1 MADPRLPFLRGKI
14 TSVDTYEAPQPGRG
28 VPPAMPSLDP
38 KAHRSSLIQQLDA
51 ITQQVK
57 ARTEHARDE
66 LATREIVAVRP
77 AAGAQLAAEQLDDA
91 KADARLVGV
100 MPETGTVLLDV
111 ANADLGY
118 LREKVEAFG
127 DDAKVIAKTK
137 KDGTPKLDE
146 HGVQVTARASEKAIA
161 PMGSIGLAQLEDVGD
176 GKQQLNAIPQDRAVW
191 FEIGCRGGYHY
202 PEQVT
207 TNSRAQIAR
216 QLHQLGAGQKLDEFL
231 GPEQVYFFV
240 RVTRAQLA
248 ALQAATDCIYDV
260 DLAPQP
266 LRDLKLLDD
275 VETKDIANFELTQPH
290 EDAPSVVVLDT
301 GVATRHP
308 LLKSAILTATT
319 AGSEI
324 PSPED
329 THGHGTN
336 MAGLALYRDVGAA
349 IERGSHEAPHWL
361 QSSRLLVAPGQGLSS
376 DENYEKWPVLTEQ
389 AVHAAEKAD
398 QRVRNRAFV
407 LAVTRTMQ
415 DPPLD
420 GIAPTLWSQ
429 AVNQIAFSKGAG
441 RLMIVSAGN
450 ARYEQWLALAE
461 QHPQL
466 QLSEKIHQPAQAV
479 NALTVGAFTARVEL
493 PNDDAYR
500 EARVVAPKPGGIS
513 PYTSTGLVGN
523 EWSIKPDIVIEGGNL
538 AITGTLPDAT
548 VPTLSALTTSLQ
560 HTRGRPVAL
569 MSMTSEAA
577 ARAGHL
583 AAHIWTLEP
592 KLRPE
597 SVRALIV
604 HSASW
609 SKAMVEDFP
618 GMNDRLLAC
627 GYGAPNERLAS
638 ECAQGVA
645 TIVVEDSMPNAVIEE
660 EPKKQAPK
668 RATTKTTEPKVR
680 RKVKIYRLPLPESLL
695 TDDDPEVE
703 LRVTLSYFTEPNKFG
718 RRTYHGLDLKW
729 DMQGPQETE
738 EAFIQRVNVLK
749 REQDDEGKRVK
760 PAKTESFP
768 WDIGIRARSRGTV
781 QSDRWH
787 GRMSQLLGRTND
799 KLIAIVP
806 VLGWW
811 EQRKAL
817 KFQEMKFSLVVSVF
831 APGVY
836 AAIKPRVEVEPGIT
850 IEV

>member
-1 MADPRLPFLRGKI
+1 MADPRLPLLRGKI
-14 TSVDTYEAPQPGRG
+14 TLVDTYEAPQPGRG

-38 KAHRSSLIQQLDA
+38 SAHRTSLIQQLDTIA
-51 ITQQVK
+51 RQVN

-66 LATREIVAVRP
+66 LAKREIVAVRP
-77 AAGAQLAAEQLDDA
+77 VAGAQLAADQLDNA

-111 ANADLGY
+111 ASADLGY
-118 LREKVEAFG
+118 LREKIEAFG

-137 KDGTPKLDE
+137 KDGSPKLDE

-161 PMGSIGLAQLEDVGD
+161 PVGSVGLAQLEDVGD
-176 GKQQLNAIPQDRAVW
+176 GKQQLNEIPQDRAVW

-202 PEQVT
+202 PDEVT

-216 QLHQLGAGQKLDEFL
+216 QLQQLGVGQKLDEFL

-240 RVTRAQLA
+240 RITRAQLA
-248 ALQAATDCIYDV
+248 ALQGATDCIYDV

-275 VETKDIANFELTQPH
+275 VETKDLANFQLTPPH

-301 GVATRHP
+301 GVATGHP

-319 AGSEI
+319 AGPEI

-336 MAGLALYRDVGAA
+336 MAGLALYRDVGAV

-398 QRVRNRAFV
+398 QRERNRAFV

-429 AVNQIAFSKGAG
+429 AVDQIAFSKGAG
-441 RLMIVSAGN
+441 RLMVVSAGN

-493 PNDDAYR
+493 PNDKDYADY
-500 EARVVAPKPGGIS
+500 RVVATKPGGIS

-523 EWSIKPDIVIEGGNL
+523 EWSIKPDVVIEGGNL
-538 AITGTLPDAT
+538 AISGTLPNST

-583 AAHIWTLEP
+583 AANIWKLEP

-597 SVRALIV
+597 TVRGLIV
-604 HSASW
+604 HSAKW

-627 GYGAPNERLAS
+627 GYGAPDERLVS
-638 ECAQGVA
+638 ECTQGVA

-660 EPKKQAPK
+660 EPKKKAPK
-668 RATTKTTEPKVR
+668 RVTTKTTEPKVR
-680 RKVKIYRLPLPESLL
+680 RKVKLYRLPLPESLL

-749 REQDDEGKRVK
+749 REQDDDGKRVK
-760 PAKTESFP
+760 PTKTESFP
-768 WDIGIRARSRGTV
+768 WEIGIRARSRGTV
-781 QSDRWH
+781 QSDRWR
-787 GRMSQLLGRTND
+787 GKMSALVGD

-817 KFQEMKFSLVVSVF
+817 KFQEMNCSLVVSVLG
-831 APGVY
+831 PGVY
-836 AAIKPRVEVEPGIT
+836 AAIKPRVDVEPAIT

>member
-1 MADPRLPFLRGKI
+1 MTDARLPLLRGRI
-14 TSVDTYEAPQPGRG
+14 TSVDTYEAPQQGGG

-38 KAHRSSLIQQLDA
+38 KAHRSALIQQLDA
-51 ITQQVK
+51 ITQQVN
-57 ARTEHARDE
+57 ARAETTRDE
-66 LATREIVAVRP
+66 LAKREIVAVRP
-77 AAGAQLAAEQLDDA
+77 AANTQLAADQLDDS
-91 KADARLVGV
+91 KEDARLVGV

-111 ANADLGY
+111 ASADLGY
-118 LREKVEAFG
+118 LREKIEAFA
-127 DDAKVIAKTK
+127 DDSKVIAKTE
-137 KDGTPKLDE
+137 KDGSPKLDE

-161 PMGSIGLAQLEDVGD
+161 PVGSIGLAQLEDVGV
-176 GKQQLNAIPQDRAVW
+176 GQRQVNAIPADRACW
-191 FEIGCRGGYHY
+191 FEIGCRGGYRY
-202 PEQVT
+202 PEQDT
-207 TNSRAQIAR
+207 INSRAQIAR
-216 QLHQLGAGQKLDEFL
+216 QLHRLGVSQKLDEFL

-248 ALQAATDCIYDV
+248 ALQAATDCIYDI

-275 VETKDIANFELTQPH
+275 LETKDIANFVLTKPH

-301 GVATRHP
+301 GVATGHP

-319 AGSEI
+319 AGPEI

-329 THGHGTN
+329 THGHGTM

-349 IERGSHEAPHWL
+349 IERGSAEAPHWL
-361 QSSRLLVAPGQGLSS
+361 QSSRLLIAPGYGTSS

-398 QRVRNRAFV
+398 DRARNRAFV
-407 LAVTRTMQ
+407 LAITRTMQ

-429 AVNQIAFSKGAG
+429 AVDQIVCSKGQG

-450 ARYEQWLALAE
+450 ARDEQWLALAE
-461 QHPQL
+461 QYPLL

-493 PNDDAYR
+493 PNDKNYA
-500 EARVVAPKPGGIS
+500 EARVVATKPGSIS

-523 EWSIKPDIVIEGGNL
+523 EWPIKPDVVLEGGNL
-538 AITGTLPDAT
+538 AISGTLPNDT
-548 VPTLSALTTSLQ
+548 VPTLSALTTSIR
-560 HTRGRPVAL
+560 HTHGRPVAL

-583 AAHIWTLEP
+583 AAHIWKLEP

-597 SVRALIV
+597 TVRGLIV

-609 SKAMVEDFP
+609 SKAMLDDFP
-618 GMNDRLLAC
+618 GMSDRLLAC
-627 GYGAPNERLAS
+627 GYGVPNERLAA

-660 EPKKQAPK
+660 EPKKKPPK

-680 RKVKIYRLPLPESLL
+680 RKVKLYKLPIPESLL
-695 TDDDPEVE
+695 TDADPDVE

-729 DMQGPQETE
+729 DMQGPQESDD
-738 EAFIQRVNVLK
+738 AFIQRINVLK
-749 REQDDEGKRVK
+749 RAMDAKGKRVK
-760 PAKTESFP
+760 PAKTKSFD
-768 WDIGIRARSRGTV
+768 WDIGIQARSRGTV
-781 QSDRWH
+781 QSDRWR
-787 GRMSQLLGRTND
+787 GKMSALVGD

-817 KFQEMKFSLVVSVF
+817 RTQEMKFSLVVSVF
-831 APGVY
+831 GPGVY
-836 AAIKPRVEVEPGIT
+836 AAIKPRVEIEPRIT